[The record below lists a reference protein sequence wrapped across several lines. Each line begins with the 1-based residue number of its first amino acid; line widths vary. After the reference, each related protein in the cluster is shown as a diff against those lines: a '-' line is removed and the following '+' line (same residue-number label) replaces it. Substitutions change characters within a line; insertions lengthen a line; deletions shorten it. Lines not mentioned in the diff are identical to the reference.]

1 MIICEFCLQYTEKG
15 ECTFGLRIPK
25 RMGCREFDPGIDKFC
40 SDPSDFVSPNQI
52 IQMATFFGIKG
63 TELKKVK
70 LVAARAGD
78 TRLEVSVPQPDSL
91 AVNES

>member
-1 MIICEFCLQYTEKG
+1 
-15 ECTFGLRIPK
+15 
-25 RMGCREFDPGIDKFC
+25 MGCREFDPGIDKFC
-40 SDPSDFVSPNQI
+40 SNPNDFVSPNQI

-70 LVAARAGD
+70 AIATQEGSRV
-78 TRLEVSVPQPDSL
+78 EVPAPQPDSL

>member
-1 MIICEFCLQYTEKG
+1 MIICEFCQQYTSNG
-15 ECTFGLRIPK
+15 ECAFGLRIPK

-40 SDPSDFVSPNQI
+40 SDPNDFVSPNQI

-70 LVAARAGD
+70 AIAAQAGTD
-78 TRLEVSVPQPDSL
+78 RLEVPAPQSDAL
-91 AVNES
+91 VINEP